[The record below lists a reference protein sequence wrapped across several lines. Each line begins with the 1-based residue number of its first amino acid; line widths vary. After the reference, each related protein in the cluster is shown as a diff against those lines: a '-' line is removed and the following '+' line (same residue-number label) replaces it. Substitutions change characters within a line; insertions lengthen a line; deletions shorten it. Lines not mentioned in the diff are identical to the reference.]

1 MHVFFQLNPTQPSF
15 GNDKCRVNKDRN
27 SNARTQ
33 VQWRQIHIHPAAK
46 LKPTF
51 SVVLLV
57 AGLYVIFNTCQ
68 EAAATAPAP
77 ATAPATTVTGDDGA
91 AAAAVTATERAAA
104 AEAARLAKRVER
116 FGRIAPVT
124 ETEAAEKLAKRREK
138 FGLPEP
144 VGVQF
149 AWFVYIRTYSTR
161 SCVRLAGDAACPFLW
176 RPAGCRHGHAPGR
189 GSDSLEPL
197 RRVRLRRVFFFCGG
211 PS

>member
-1 MHVFFQLNPTQPSF
+1 MISAESTKTETLTQERKSNGDKYIQPQNSSLLFLSF
-15 GNDKCRVNKDRN
+15 GGGFVCYFQHV
-27 SNARTQ
+27 
-33 VQWRQIHIHPAAK
+33 
-46 LKPTF
+46 
-51 SVVLLV
+51 
-57 AGLYVIFNTCQ
+57 Q

-77 ATAPATTVTGDDGA
+77 ATAPATTATGDGGAAAAAAAEEAATA

-149 AWFVYIRTYSTR
+149 AWYVYVRTYSTR
-161 SCVRLAGDAACPFLW
+161 SCVRATGRRRGWVSAWACPRTRKRFA
-176 RPAGCRHGHAPGR
+176 RAPATC
-189 GSDSLEPL
+189 SFTQS
-197 RRVRLRRVFFFCGG
+197 FFFCGG